1 MTRSPPEDGSQY
13 PLPTGPS
20 DNNRFP
26 PYSSPS
32 VTSQY
37 APTTGSSDSHRVVY
51 TPTSTEYPSPP
62 VAPDNRAPYTP
73 NQGSQYSNPQD
84 APDNRA
90 SYTSNNG
97 SHIAAQNIPDS
108 RMPYRT
114 AMNEPQHP
122 SDSRLSHQ
130 TSTNEPNYPA
140 NNRMGLSSSY
150 DGAQHH
156 PPPTMDHH
164 SQNGW
169 GPHAHTSS
177 NGYPELHRA
186 SSSNGPQYS
195 ALPMASVQDARY
207 SQTSYS
213 APPPG
218 YPYPDARGYQP
229 LSPYKAPSPPRQTMT
244 FKQNAPRQRTAIA
257 CKYCRRRK
265 IRCSGFN
272 ADGSAGRCSNCE
284 RFKQDCIFTPVSSQ
298 QAFVPIQAVYAAN
311 GGNTLGPNTQLY
323 GAHGQPLPM
332 NSSAGGSNHM
342 FQPPQSSFEPQLPP
356 HPQPLHPQP
365 QQLPQPP
372 QPPHPPHPPHSLNLP
387 SMSRSPYDQNTTLP
401 SPTGSL
407 DSQRHKRPTD
417 EQHYGRL
424 PPPAPGSSSTYQ
436 REENFMGH
444 RSIVEDER
452 YRSTLP
458 PPPSHA
464 QNYGYQRGENNVTHR
479 PIEDSRQMSAQL
491 APAYSNEA
499 PQTFYS
505 PNGSSSSLHSQ
516 RPTGN
521 FPLPHLPPSPRGFGR
536 SLSSQTPPAG
546 TSSGGR
552 QNTTTTAVQRPDPMA
567 ISNFVAN
574 DRDIDQ
580 GMLGRL
586 SQSRR

>member
-1 MTRSPPEDGSQY
+1 MTRHPPEEGSQY
-13 PLPTGPS
+13 PVPIGPS
-20 DNNRFP
+20 DNIRFP

-32 VTSQY
+32 ATSQY

-62 VAPDNRAPYTP
+62 VAPDNRASYTP
-73 NQGSQYSNPQD
+73 NHGPQYSNPQD

-90 SYTSNNG
+90 SYTPNNG
-97 SHIAAQNIPDS
+97 SHIAAQSTPDS
-108 RMPYRT
+108 RLSFRT
-114 AMNEPQHP
+114 SMNESQHP
-122 SDSRLSHQ
+122 PDSRLSHH
-130 TSTNEPNYPA
+130 TSIHEPHYPA

-169 GPHAHTSS
+169 SPTAHTPS
-177 NGYPELHRA
+177 NGYPELHRTP
-186 SSSNGPQYS
+186 SNNGPQYS
-195 ALPMASVQDARY
+195 LHPTAPGQDSRY
-207 SQTSYS
+207 PQAGYNV
-213 APPPG
+213 PPPG
-218 YPYPDARGYQP
+218 YPYSDARGYQP
-229 LSPYKAPSPPRQTMT
+229 SSPYKPPSPKQTMT

-332 NSSAGGSNHM
+332 NSSAVGSNHM
-342 FQPPQSSFEPQLPP
+342 FQSPQSSFEPQLPP
-356 HPQPLHPQP
+356 HPQ
-365 QQLPQPP
+365 QLP
-372 QPPHPPHPPHSLNLP
+372 QPPHPPNLP
-387 SMSRSPYDQNTTLP
+387 SLSRSPYDQNTTLP

-436 REENFMGH
+436 RGENMMGP
-444 RSIVEDER
+444 RQIVEDER

-458 PPPSHA
+458 LPPSHA

-479 PIEDSRQMSAQL
+479 SIEDSRQMTTQL
-491 APAYSNEA
+491 APVYSNEA
-499 PQTFYS
+499 PRSSYS

-516 RPTGN
+516 RPNGN
-521 FPLPHLPPSPRGFGR
+521 FPLPHLPPSPRGSGR
-536 SLSSQTPPAG
+536 PLSSQTPPAG

-552 QNTTTTAVQRPDPMA
+552 QDTTTTAIHRPDPMA

-574 DRDIDQ
+574 DSRDIDQ

-586 SQSRR
+586 SQSRRS